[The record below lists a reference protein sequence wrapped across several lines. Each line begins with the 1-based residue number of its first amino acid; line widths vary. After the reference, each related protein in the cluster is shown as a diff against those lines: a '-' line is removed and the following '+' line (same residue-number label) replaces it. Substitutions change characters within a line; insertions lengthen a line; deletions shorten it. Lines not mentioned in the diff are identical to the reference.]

1 MSDPS
6 GDYLLAIV
14 RSFSPG
20 KVYKIVLVDGE
31 PSGTPVLVQTLNTPT
46 GSPLQAHQFAGTSRA
61 RILWEDGLERDVLYV
76 TKDDYVTLP
85 CDAVGIIDA
94 TSGEILK
101 VVRAKES
108 GIAVDTSILWPSGVS
123 SNVLN
128 WANPQGIKY
137 HDGRLFI
144 MTRYY
149 WNKGLTQPSCYS
161 YALKAYVNGQEA
173 QGSSRA
179 VIRDGGRSDQA
190 YLRCGITASTPSRSP
205 GLPIPQ
211 GLI

>member
-1 MSDPS
+1 M
-6 GDYLLAIV
+6 
-14 RSFSPG
+14 
-20 KVYKIVLVDGE
+20 
-31 PSGTPVLVQTLNTPT
+31 
-46 GSPLQAHQFAGTSRA
+46 
-61 RILWEDGLERDVLYV
+61 LYV

-108 GIAVDTSILWPSGVS
+108 GIALDASILWPSGVS

-173 QGSSRA
+173 QGSSGA
-179 VIRDGGRSDQA
+179 VIVTEGDQIRLT
-190 YLRCGITASTPSRSP
+190 YEVRNNGFYPVTLTRLTDSFRG
-205 GLPIPQ
+205 
-211 GLI
+211 